1 MSTHLIEAKDVRIY
15 YKSVRGEYKVVDG
28 VDLTVERNEIFG
40 LAGESGCGKST
51 LVEGIMRLVRPP
63 GYINSGAAMFY
74 PQQPTNKPFSTPN
87 GNGKA
92 TGDFAEGVDLFQV
105 NEDDLRY
112 LRWRHISY
120 IPQGS
125 MNSLNPVM
133 RIGDQMIDVIVQHSE
148 LSRSDA
154 RARAIELLN
163 TVGLAESVA
172 KAYPHELSGGMKQRV
187 IIAMAMT
194 LNPELVVADEPTT
207 ALDVNVQRAI
217 IEAIAEIKERTGAT
231 VIFVS
236 HDMAVHAQLVDRLAV
251 MYAGKVAEVA
261 NVYDMFEKP
270 LHPYSQKLL
279 SSIPDLGG
287 ERTRLESIP
296 GMAPSPLAWPNGCHF
311 HPRCPHVMD
320 VCKRVDPP
328 LVEVMPKRLVACH
341 LYPGSGDQ
349 GLETGDRRPET
360 GDQQSGNGEV
370 QHEQR

>member
-1 MSTHLIEAKDVRIY
+1 
-15 YKSVRGEYKVVDG
+15 
-28 VDLTVERNEIFG
+28 
-40 LAGESGCGKST
+40 
-51 LVEGIMRLVRPP
+51 
-63 GYINSGAAMFY
+63 
-74 PQQPTNKPFSTPN
+74 
-87 GNGKA
+87 
-92 TGDFAEGVDLFQV
+92 
-105 NEDDLRY
+105 
-112 LRWRHISY
+112 
-120 IPQGS
+120 
-125 MNSLNPVM
+125 
-133 RIGDQMIDVIVQHSE
+133 
-148 LSRSDA
+148 
-154 RARAIELLN
+154 
-163 TVGLAESVA
+163 
-172 KAYPHELSGGMKQRV
+172 
-187 IIAMAMT
+187 

-320 VCKRVDPP
+320 VCKQVDPP
-328 LVEVMPKRLVACH
+328 LIEVMPKRLVACH

-349 GLETGDRRPET
+349 GVETGNQRS
-360 GDQQSGNGEV
+360 DQGEV
-370 QHEQR
+370 RHE